1 MAYKDQDISL
11 SERSKEVLKAVIGTY
26 VDTAE
31 PVGSR
36 TIAKK
41 SGLGLSPATIRNV
54 MADLEEMGLLFQ
66 PHVSAGRVPTEIGLR
81 YFVDCLLEKE
91 PLSWGDQVAIEQ
103 TIKSE
108 EADLVALLKRAV
120 QLLADFSG
128 QAALITTPAPS
139 RTSLHH
145 IDFVVIKPG
154 LVLVVA
160 VAETGLMQQRLVNV
174 NPELD
179 QEFMDSVA
187 AYFNEKLKQVGFK
200 QAKKAVAKE
209 LERDK
214 KVLEHFLA
222 NLVDGKAA
230 EAVSSELIVGGE
242 LNLLDYPEFASIS
255 RARAVLKKLKEK
267 HVLLTLLDQCVQ
279 EEGTKVIIGSE
290 GLGHEVECGLVI
302 APYKAGDETLGSLGV
317 MGPMRMNYAR
327 ALALVEYTA
336 EVLSEWVKEMEK

>member
-1 MAYKDQDISL
+1 MAYKNQDISL
-11 SERSKEVLKAVIGTY
+11 SDRYKEVLRAVIGTY

-54 MADLEEMGLLFQ
+54 MADLEEMGLLVQ
-66 PHVSAGRVPTEIGLR
+66 PHISAGRVPTESGLR

-120 QLLADFSG
+120 ELLADFSG
-128 QAALITTPAPS
+128 HAALITTPVPS
-139 RTSLHH
+139 KASLHH
-145 IDFVVIKPG
+145 IDFVLIKPG

-160 VAETGLMQQRLVNV
+160 VTGSGLMQQRLVNV
-174 NPELD
+174 SPDLD
-179 QEFMDSVA
+179 QEFMDNMA
-187 AYFNEKLKQVGFK
+187 AYFNEKLKEVGFK
-200 QAKKAVAKE
+200 QAKEAVAKE
-209 LERDK
+209 LEKEK
-214 KVLEHFLA
+214 KILEQFLT
-222 NLVDGKAA
+222 NLVDDTAA
-230 EAVSSELIVGGE
+230 ETISTELIVGGE

-255 RARAVLKKLKEK
+255 RARAVLQKLKEK

-279 EEGTKVIIGSE
+279 EDGTKVIIGSE

-302 APYKAGDETLGSLGV
+302 APYRAGEETLGSLGV